1 MWGGVHE
8 RKSDNPKIKDIILR
22 GWDADDTLITEGAQK
37 VITFYILWTSL
48 FTNEIIFS
56 RSGASA
62 LCTQAAHGE
71 RRTQTCQLA
80 PDRIIGAP
88 KFRHS
93 LTGSSGVS
101 R

>member
-1 MWGGVHE
+1 MA
-8 RKSDNPKIKDIILR
+8 K
-22 GWDADDTLITEGAQK
+22 DDTLITEGAQK

-88 KFRHS
+88 KFKHS
-93 LTGSSGVS
+93 LTGSSRVS
-101 R
+101 RWSWLCYLRANIFQ